1 MYSKALW
8 AEADADKEQLFDLMH
23 KAQKRLFLE
32 RTDVDHARQLAQL
45 RRCDWDEVMAEIQTT
60 AVRWKSSPNKQGKVM
75 VFIDK
80 VGRHSQAL
88 QTWLDLLPGGE
99 YGSR

>member
-1 MYSKALW
+1 MK
-8 AEADADKEQLFDLMH
+8 
-23 KAQKRLFLE
+23 KAQKKLYLD
-32 RTDVDHARQLAQL
+32 RTDGDHARRLTQL
-45 RRCDWDEVMAEIQTT
+45 RRCNWDEVMAEIQTT
-60 AVRWKSSPNKQGKVM
+60 AVRWKSSPNKQSKVM

-88 QTWLDLLPGGE
+88 QTWLDLLPGGD